1 MKGKLKEKLLGR
13 WLVYG
18 LLALFIGL
26 GIVRMCV
33 LFGSEKKLYHCD
45 ELYSYGLSN
54 SFYRPFVESN
64 DVYAKENDYI
74 GEWYPA
80 SLHRDYLTVG
90 EGQQFRY
97 DSVLYNQ
104 SCDRHPPLYYAV
116 LHTLCSF
123 YPGGFSFVTGFA
135 LNLVI
140 FAVTQFFLFLLVRK
154 VTGSQ
159 YASLLAVGLW
169 SLTSAAADITLFV
182 RMYDMLTMWT
192 VIFFWLH
199 SGLTGLRE
207 KLTVKK
213 LLPLTGITALG
224 ALTQHLFL
232 FPAFVTA
239 VCFCVYYA
247 VNKKGRELLKYG
259 CAVLSGVLL
268 SFAVFPAGVGQLFSE
283 GENAGGGMFL
293 RQLEIAFRYF
303 FLDVFSLSTSDLTWA
318 LYAVPPVLGILLI
331 MSLPVLFLFRR
342 SRFVTAAAGR
352 LMSLPGRISGASE
365 KRPSLRVIKRLNPLP
380 AAMALSAVT
389 VISITAYTVSFLNL
403 YVNRYLFLIYP
414 VGFVFLFYLVY
425 RLLSLI
431 PGKWTRGIGL
441 TVLVALMAANILGNT
456 IILGCWT
463 KNNDISMKETVSGSD
478 VILVLRNSNEYGT
491 LSEYSYELYN
501 ADEVFVTSDE
511 DIAGDLK
518 EIDKRTSDKRLYIA
532 INVRDSGKDEKGRYM
547 CFERKNNDGSYGIK
561 NIYEDEY
568 FSEIK
573 KLRNVCAVEYAGE
586 YVFMKGRFEIYRLG

>member
-1 MKGKLKEKLLGR
+1 MKRIKKER
-13 WLVYG
+13 WLAYG
-18 LLALFIGL
+18 ILLFVIGL
-26 GIVRMCV
+26 GILRMCV
-33 LFGSEKKLYHCD
+33 LFVGEKKLYHCD

-54 SFYRPFVESN
+54 SFYRPFVESD
-64 DVYAKENDYI
+64 DVYAKNNDYI

-80 SLHRDYLTVG
+80 SLHRDYLTVR

-97 DSVLYNQ
+97 DSVWYNQ

-123 YPGGFSFVTGFA
+123 YPGSFLFVTGFV

-154 VTGSQ
+154 LTGSW

-169 SLTSAAADITLFV
+169 SVTSAAADITLFV

-192 VIFFWLH
+192 VIFFWYH
-199 SGLTGLRE
+199 SRLTE
-207 KLTVKK
+207 VSHKLKIRK
-213 LLPLTGITALG
+213 LIPLTIITALG

-247 VNKKGRELLKYG
+247 VNKRGPDLLKYG
-259 CAVLSGVLL
+259 CSVLSGVLL
-268 SFAVFPAGVGQLFSE
+268 SFAAFPAGVRQLFSE
-283 GENAGGGMFL
+283 GENAVGEMFL

-318 LYAVPPVLGILLI
+318 LFAIPPVLGILII
-331 MSLPVLFLFRR
+331 MSLPLLFLFRK
-342 SRFVTAAAGR
+342 SRAVISAAGR
-352 LMSLPGRISGASE
+352 IRSIPGRISGVFRR
-365 KRPSLRVIKRLNPLP
+365 RPSFGGIRRLSPLP
-380 AAMALSAVT
+380 AALALSAAA
-389 VISITAYTVSFLNL
+389 VISVTAYTVSFLNL

-414 VGFVFLFYLVY
+414 VGFVFVFYLVY
-425 RLLSLI
+425 RLLSLL
-431 PGKWTRGIGL
+431 PGKWSGRAGI
-441 TVLVALMAANILGNT
+441 TVLVLLMAVNMLTNT
-456 IILGCWT
+456 RILGCWT
-463 KNNDISMKETVSGSD
+463 KNNDVSMRELVGDSD

-491 LSEYSYELYN
+491 LSEYSYELYD
-501 ADEVFVTSDE
+501 ADKVFVTSAE
-511 DIAGDLK
+511 DIAGDLP
-518 EIDKRTSDKRLYIA
+518 EIDRRASDKKLYIA
-532 INVRDSGKDEKGRYM
+532 INVRDAGKDEKGRYM

-573 KLRNVCAVEYAGE
+573 KLDNVRKVEYAGE
-586 YVFMKGRFEIYRLG
+586 YLFMKGRFEIFRLA